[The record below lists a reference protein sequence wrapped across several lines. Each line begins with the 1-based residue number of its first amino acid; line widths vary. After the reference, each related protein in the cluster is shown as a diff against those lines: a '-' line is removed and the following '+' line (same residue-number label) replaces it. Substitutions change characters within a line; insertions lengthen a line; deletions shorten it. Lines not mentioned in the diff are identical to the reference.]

1 MQNSLLVDR
10 ITAGNKGWR
19 KRMKRILLIEDDLSL
34 INGLSFAVKKQGY
47 MLEVARTRY
56 EKEKVWAEE
65 KYDLVI
71 LDVSLPDGSGFDIC
85 RDIRKTSKVPI
96 IFLTAAD
103 EETDIIMG
111 LDIGGDD
118 YITKPFKLAVFMSR
132 INALLR
138 RSDNFY
144 QKDMELYSNGITIH
158 LLKGE
163 VYKNNEKVEL
173 TANEYK
179 LLHLLMENPD
189 QVLSPEQILND
200 LWDCDGNYV
209 DSNTLTVY
217 IRRLR
222 TKIEDDP
229 GKPGRIVTVRRMG
242 YKWNSAE

>member
-1 MQNSLLVDR
+1 MKWILLV
-10 ITAGNKGWR
+10 
-19 KRMKRILLIEDDLSL
+19 EDDLSL
-34 INGLSFAVKKQGY
+34 INGLSFAIKKQGY
-47 MLEVARTRY
+47 MLEVARTRC
-56 EKEKVWAEE
+56 EKDRVWVEE

-85 RDIRKTSKVPI
+85 RDIRQTSKVPI

-103 EETDIIMG
+103 DETDIIMG

-138 RSDNFY
+138 RSDNFN
-144 QKDMELYSNGITIH
+144 QVDTELCSNGVTIQ

-163 VYKNNEKVEL
+163 VYKNNKKVEL

-179 LLHLLMENPD
+179 LLQLLMENPD
-189 QVLSPEQILND
+189 QVLSPEQILNN

-209 DSNTLTVY
+209 DNNTLTVY

-229 GKPGRIVTVRRMG
+229 GKPNRIVTIRRMG
-242 YKWNSAE
+242 YKWNTVE